1 MSIFVLVHGAWHGSW
16 CWHKLVPILEA
27 AGHHVVAPDL
37 PGHGSDITPIAGLT
51 LDDYADGLASTVV
64 AQSEPVILVGH
75 SLGGAVI
82 TQAAE
87 YCPGDVHRLVY
98 LAAYVPGDGESV
110 ADWALQDVDSLLS
123 KFLEVDWSGSRLKI
137 DRSGASDCFYGDCS
151 ESDRAYAA
159 RRLCTDPLSPVT
171 QPLCLT
177 RDGVGRVPA
186 GYVECLQD
194 RAVSPAMQ
202 RQMQTQRS
210 FQWVHALDS
219 AHSPFFSQPESL
231 ANILM
236 TPGGRSEG

>member
-1 MSIFVLVHGAWHGSW
+1 M
-16 CWHKLVPILEA
+16 
-27 AGHHVVAPDL
+27 VAPDL

-51 LDDYADGLASTVV
+51 LDDYADGLACTVA

-151 ESDRAYAA
+151 KADGICEFRHKHQMEGTPDLCESGNFSISD
-159 RRLCTDPLSPVT
+159 T
-171 QPLCLT
+171 
-177 RDGVGRVPA
+177 
-186 GYVECLQD
+186 
-194 RAVSPAMQ
+194 
-202 RQMQTQRS
+202 
-210 FQWVHALDS
+210 S
-219 AHSPFFSQPESL
+219 ASQYSGE
-231 ANILM
+231 
-236 TPGGRSEG
+236 TV